1 MKCFIIS
8 DNNDTLIGMR
18 LAGIEGVVVHK
29 RGEVMEALAGAAKRD
44 DIAVV
49 FMTRKLIEQC
59 GEEIADMKLTLRR
72 PLIVEIP
79 DRHGDSRIVET
90 LSGYVSDAVG
100 IRI

>member
-1 MKCFIIS
+1 MKCFLIS
-8 DNNDTLIGMR
+8 DNTDTQMGMR
-18 LAGIEGVVVHK
+18 LAGVEGVVVSK
-29 RGEVMEALAGAAKRD
+29 RQDAMDALNDAASRS

-49 FMTRKLIEQC
+49 FVTRRIVEFC
-59 GEEIADMKLTLRR
+59 GQEISAMKLTLRQ

-79 DRHGDSRIVET
+79 DSNGDSHISET